1 MRQTFKFIKTNKV
14 ILSLLSLALTS
25 CSMNT
30 LDEIEKS
37 VQSGPPTAEFIVKG
51 KVVTKS
57 DGKVY
62 PVEGIEVVFV
72 NMEGNDIEGIEGD
85 TIYTDNK
92 GKFEMNFVRYPS
104 SEYRIKFTDTRG
116 VKNSLF
122 IEHKE
127 DLIYNRCDFTKG
139 SGAYLGINQRNMGMI
154 ELESLF

>member
-1 MRQTFKFIKTNKV
+1 MRQTFKFIKKKATL
-14 ILSLLSLALTS
+14 LSLLTLALTS
-25 CSMNT
+25 CGMNAF
-30 LDEIEKS
+30 DEAEKS

-51 KVVTKS
+51 KVVTRN

-62 PVEGIEVVFV
+62 PVEGIEVVFI

-85 TIYTDNK
+85 TIYTDKK

-116 VKNSLF
+116 FKNSLL